1 MKQIIYF
8 VILGS
13 VAVAGCAHTGSVT
26 READA
31 RGPAP
36 AGAAATDAGSGANT
50 TPSGSLPKDVLY
62 QLLIGEIAGQR
73 GQLDVSVA
81 NLSAAATSTRDA
93 QLAERAT
100 LVALYARQI
109 DSALPNARL
118 WVDLQPDNAEAHEAL
133 GLCLVET
140 GDAAGAVAEFEQL
153 FKNARGSDATNAAIR
168 IATTVGRAQK
178 RDTALAV
185 MGTLVENHRSRA
197 ELHFAQAH
205 LAVRVGD
212 LDLADRASAEAL
224 RLRPDW
230 EEAAIFRSRVLVS
243 RKETQQALEFNE
255 AFLAKHRRAVAFRT
269 NHARYLVELKQWE
282 RAREQFKRAA
292 QDAPTDADILYAVG
306 LLSMQTGRPDEAEDY
321 LARAVAEK
329 PDNDQAR
336 LYLGQLA
343 FDRRDY
349 AKAAGWFSSVDQES
363 ELYFESRTRLALVT
377 ARKGDLA
384 DARAQLAALLPETDA
399 ERVQVALAE
408 EQMLREANQY
418 QEALKVLSQYI
429 ESMPDNN
436 DLLYAR
442 SLVAEHLNDLAL
454 HERDLRSVIERDP
467 KNAHALNALGY
478 TLADRT
484 TRYEESRALLEQAL
498 ELKPDDP
505 YIMDSVGW
513 VYYRLGR
520 HDEAVKYLRAAIAKR
535 PDAEISA
542 HLGEVLWVMGDHATA
557 ESVWSQALQA
567 APDSEVLL
575 GIIKKFKP

>member
-1 MKQIIYF
+1 MKQVIICA
-8 VILGS
+8 VLGS
-13 VAVAGCAHTGSVT
+13 LTIAGCARMGVVTPVADTREPLAEEAAAIGTGST
-26 READA
+26 
-31 RGPAP
+31 
-36 AGAAATDAGSGANT
+36 GSQAE
-50 TPSGSLPKDVLY
+50 SASLPKDVLY

-81 NLSAAATSTRDA
+81 SLSEAARATRDP

-100 LVALYARQI
+100 LVALYARQP
-109 DSALPNARL
+109 DAALPSAHL
-118 WVDLQPDNAEAHEAL
+118 WVELQPDNTEAREAL
-133 GLCLVET
+133 GLCLVEA
-140 GDAAGAVAEFEQL
+140 GDATGAVAEFEEL
-153 FKNARGSDATNAAIR
+153 FKRVRGSDATNAAVR
-168 IATTVGRAQK
+168 VATAVGRAQK

-185 MGTLVENHRSRA
+185 MGTLVERHRNRA

-230 EEAAIFRSRVLVS
+230 EEAAVFRSRVLVS
-243 RKETQQALEFNE
+243 RKETQQALDFNE
-255 AFLAKHRRAVAFRT
+255 AFLAKHRDAVAFRT
-269 NHARYLVELKQWE
+269 NHARYLVELRQWD

-292 QDAPTDADILYAVG
+292 DESPNDADILYAVG
-306 LLSMQTGRPDEAEDY
+306 LLAMQTGRPDEAEEY
-321 LARAVAEK
+321 LARALAER
-329 PDNDQAR
+329 PENDQAR
-336 LYLGQLA
+336 IYLGQLA

-349 AKAAGWFSSVDQES
+349 PKAATWYAGVGAGSD
-363 ELYFESRTRLALVT
+363 LYLESRTRLALVT
-377 ARKGDLA
+377 ARGGKLDE
-384 DARAQLAALLPETDA
+384 ARLQLAALLPETDA

-408 EQMLREANQY
+408 EQMLREAHRH
-418 QEALKVLSQYI
+418 QEALDVLNRYI
-429 ESMPDNN
+429 RAMPENN

-442 SLVAEHLNDLAL
+442 SLLAEHLNDLVM

-484 TRYEESRALLEQAL
+484 TRFEEARGLLERAL

-520 HDEAVKYLRAAIAKR
+520 YEDSVKFLRAAIEKR

-557 ESVWSQALQA
+557 ENVWSQALQA
-567 APDSEVLL
+567 TPDSEVLL
-575 GIIKKFKP
+575 GVIKKFKP